1 MRHFTVAI
9 ALILAAC
16 TGAKEEQAGDTS
28 TAIAAID
35 TLKPA
40 AGDSVGASTT
50 ASASTRDT
58 TPRVVPPTPAATKQQ
73 TTGTKTAP
81 RDTTNIGR
89 DRALPIDTKDPK
101 VYLPTV
107 DTSKTKTKRPPR

>member
-1 MRHFTVAI
+1 MKHPAA
-9 ALILAAC
+9 ALALVLAAC
-16 TGAKEEQAGDTS
+16 TSAKSEQAADTS
-28 TAIAAID
+28 TAVASID

-40 AGDSVGASTT
+40 AGDSVGAS
-50 ASASTRDT
+50 AAARDT
-58 TPRVVPPTPAATKQQ
+58 IPQVVPPGTSATKQQ

-89 DRALPIDTKDPK
+89 DRAIPIDTKDPK

>member
-1 MRHFTVAI
+1 MRHPAAAI

-16 TGAKEEQAGDTS
+16 TPAKTEQAADTS
-28 TAIAAID
+28 TAVASID

-40 AGDSVGASTT
+40 AGDSVGAS
-50 ASASTRDT
+50 ASASASARDT
-58 TPRVVPPTPAATKQQ
+58 APPATAATKQQ
-73 TTGTKTAP
+73 TTGTRTAP

-89 DRALPIDTKDPK
+89 DRAIPIDTRDPK